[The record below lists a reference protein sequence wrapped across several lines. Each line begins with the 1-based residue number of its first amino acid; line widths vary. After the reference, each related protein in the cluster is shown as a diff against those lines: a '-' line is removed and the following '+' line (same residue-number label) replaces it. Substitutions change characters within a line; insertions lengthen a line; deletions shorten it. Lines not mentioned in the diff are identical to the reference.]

1 MRVGGG
7 VGRELAGGMVGGGDT
22 YYGIVSEILLKA
34 TAGANSNP
42 TLLSTVIIFVSLL
55 PPAP

>member
-1 MRVGGG
+1 
-7 VGRELAGGMVGGGDT
+7 MVGGGDA
-22 YYGIVSEILLKA
+22 YFGIVSEILLKA

-42 TLLSTVIIFVSLL
+42 TLLSTIVIFVSLL